1 MRTAMI
7 TMADG
12 TQIGPVTL
20 IGHEQDS
27 VDSVAYRDDATGIAD
42 TVAWEDIHT
51 MTVVETT
58 EVAPGMVAI
67 TFDAYAVAPLVD
79 ETPDTDAMPVAT
91 DALADTGVTAVD
103 TVPMFGPF
111 SLN

>member
-12 TQIGPVTL
+12 TTIGPVTL
-20 IGHEQDS
+20 IGHETDS
-27 VDSVAYRDDATGIAD
+27 DEVTFTDAGGTERA
-42 TVAWEDIHT
+42 VAWDDIHT
-51 MTVVETT
+51 MTVIETT
-58 EVAPGMVAI
+58 ELLPGMVAI